1 MSWEWVK
8 VIDIIKIE
16 NNSYVQRSA
25 YTKLHLLYQKTSN
38 PVWGWW
44 LEMHFSDMKLPHI
57 QSFTSMWGVVSDVLP
72 DYWYVIHHMIEPP
85 TTQLSGW
92 LHFHIEV
99 DRLLV
104 T

>member
-1 MSWEWVK
+1 MFKK
-8 VIDIIKIE
+8 VPILNYIYFIT
-16 NNSYVQRSA
+16 RPP
-25 YTKLHLLYQKTSN
+25 TLCGGG
-38 PVWGWW
+38 GWKCI
-44 LEMHFSDMKLPHI
+44 FSDMKLPHI